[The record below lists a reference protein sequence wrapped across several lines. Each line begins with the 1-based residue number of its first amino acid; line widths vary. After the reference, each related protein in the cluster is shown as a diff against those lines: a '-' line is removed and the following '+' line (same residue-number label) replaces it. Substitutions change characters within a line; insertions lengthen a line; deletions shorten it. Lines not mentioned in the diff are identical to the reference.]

1 MLDNQVKKGYNMQ
14 AVREGADGEVP
25 RVKKSV
31 KK

>member
-1 MLDNQVKKGYNMQ
+1 MLDNQAKKGYNMQ
-14 AVREGADGEVP
+14 AVREGVDGEVP